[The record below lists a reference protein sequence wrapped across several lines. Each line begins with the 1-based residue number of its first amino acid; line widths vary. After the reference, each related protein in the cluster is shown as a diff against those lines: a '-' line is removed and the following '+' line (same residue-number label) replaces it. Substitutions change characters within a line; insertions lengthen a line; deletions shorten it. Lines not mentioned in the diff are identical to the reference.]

1 MLRIFDLCYPYVN
14 FIIHLLTIELK
25 TLFILLLMLV
35 NFAVHSQGELDAL
48 LATTADGASRKM
60 QAKEQLNKFV
70 QPLATSRLSEQK
82 LLRKTFRRLHST
94 LLKKYEAYSDFDEI
108 FSSGRYDCLTA
119 TALFSQVLN
128 QLNFSYKII
137 ETNYHIFLLVQTASG
152 EVLLETTDRFGG
164 FITDKEVVAQRTSDY
179 SKNVLTVGNSK
190 RFFYHY
196 SFNLYQNLSPEK
208 LTGLLYF
215 NQAVKAY
222 NRHEW
227 LSSARFLEQA
237 NALYASPRCEALGT
251 ILIKTVLEGPLEEKA
266 KSDCLV
272 HLKNFWIKKSE
283 TVASN

>member
-164 FITDKEVVAQRTSDY
+164 FITDKEAVAQRTSDY
-179 SKNVLTVGNSK
+179 SRNVLTVENSK

>member
-1 MLRIFDLCYPYVN
+1 MLRIFDLCYLYVN
-14 FIIHLLTIELK
+14 FITHLLTIELK
-25 TLFILLLMLV
+25 PLSILLLMLV
-35 NFAVHSQGELDAL
+35 SFAVRSQGELDAL
-48 LATTADGASRKM
+48 LATTADGASRKV
-60 QAKEQLNKFV
+60 QAKEQLKKFV
-70 QPLATSRLSEQK
+70 EPLTTSGLSEQK

-108 FSSGRYDCLTA
+108 FTTGRYDCLTA

-137 ETNYHIFLLVQTASG
+137 ETNYHIFLLVQTANG

-164 FITDKEVVAQRTSDY
+164 FVTDKETIAQRTSDY
-179 SKNVLTVGNSK
+179 KNALTVDNSR
-190 RFFYHY
+190 RFFYRY

-227 LSSARFLEQA
+227 LSSAILLQKA
-237 NALYASPRCEALGT
+237 NAVYVSPRCEALGS
-251 ILIKTVLEGPLEEKA
+251 ILVKTALESSLNQKA
-266 KSDCLV
+266 KSDCLI
-272 HLKNFWIKKSE
+272 HLKDFWIKKAE
-283 TVASN
+283 TLASN

>member
-1 MLRIFDLCYPYVN
+1 MLRIFDLCYLYVN
-14 FIIHLLTIELK
+14 FITHLLTIELK
-25 TLFILLLMLV
+25 PLSILLLMLV
-35 NFAVHSQGELDAL
+35 SFAVRSQGELDAL
-48 LATTADGASRKM
+48 LATTADGASRKV
-60 QAKEQLNKFV
+60 QAKEQLKKFV
-70 QPLATSRLSEQK
+70 EPLTTSGLSEQK

-108 FSSGRYDCLTA
+108 FTTGRYDCLTA

-137 ETNYHIFLLVQTASG
+137 ETNYHIFLLVQTANG

-164 FITDKEVVAQRTSDY
+164 FVTDKETIAQRTSDY
-179 SKNVLTVGNSK
+179 KNALTVDNSR
-190 RFFYHY
+190 RFFYRY

-227 LSSARFLEQA
+227 LSSAILLQKA
-237 NALYASPRCEALGT
+237 NAVYVSPRCEALGS
-251 ILIKTVLEGPLEEKA
+251 ILVKTVLEGSLEEKA

>member
-1 MLRIFDLCYPYVN
+1 MLRIFDLCYLNVN

-25 TLFILLLMLV
+25 TLSILLLMLV
-35 NFAVHSQGELDAL
+35 SLAVHSQGELDAL
-48 LATTADGASRKM
+48 LATTADGASRKA
-60 QAKEQLNKFV
+60 QAKEQLKKFV
-70 QPLATSRLSEQK
+70 EPLTTSGLSEQK

-94 LLKKYEAYSDFDEI
+94 LLKKYEAYSDFDEV

-119 TALFSQVLN
+119 TALFSQVLS

-137 ETNYHIFLLVQTASG
+137 ETNYHIFLLVQTANG

-164 FITDKEVVAQRTSDY
+164 FVTDKETIAQRTSDY
-179 SKNVLTVGNSK
+179 CKNALTVDNSR
-190 RFFYHY
+190 RFFYRY
-196 SFNLYQNLSPEK
+196 SFNLYQKLSPEK

-227 LSSARFLEQA
+227 LSSAILLQKA
-237 NALYASPRCEALGT
+237 NALYASPRCEALGS
-251 ILIKTVLEGPLEEKA
+251 ILIKTALESSLDQKA

-272 HLKNFWIKKSE
+272 YLKNFWIKKSE
-283 TVASN
+283 PLASN